1 MKSTA
6 HHKRIARWALA
17 LAMLVWAGFMLACV
31 APPPAGPPPPPKHLP
46 MSAWGDR
53 YNYQYNPPSQQKAAS
68 VRATIIVVNPYYKE
82 TDSTLANPTYSKV
95 AKGFSVSMGVD
106 TDKVLI
112 AKGMTA
118 KGPFA
123 AEDEITYS
131 DKKISDLAIV
141 PKVFLTADS
150 RYITKW
156 LVEGNYLHDE
166 QIVTVMSRE
175 FEMKIGGWVSFVMQE
190 PLSAQK
196 MWIKRLEL
204 PETVVKGIEYH
215 KAIPQ
220 YETRT
225 HYDPGFLFVPPTRSE
240 YKVLVGHNPGELIY
254 DGKKEALADA
264 IKQMYPEIMGKLWTY
279 IDTDEIISLKE
290 KVKEIRELKRY

>member
-1 MKSTA
+1 MKNQ
-6 HHKRIARWALA
+6 KVARWIVGLS
-17 LAMLVWAGFMLACV
+17 LVVWAGFMLACV
-31 APPPAGPPPPPKHLP
+31 TPPPAPPPPPPKHLP
-46 MSAWGDR
+46 TSAWGDR
-53 YNYQYNPPSQQKAAS
+53 YTYRYDPPSKVTAAS
-68 VRATIIVVNPYYKE
+68 VPATIIVVNPYYKE
-82 TDSTLANPTYSKV
+82 ADSTLAQRPYSKV
-95 AKGFSVSMGVD
+95 AKGFAYSMGVD

-112 AKGMTA
+112 AKGMTS

-123 AEDEITYS
+123 SSDEITYS
-131 DKKISDLAIV
+131 DKKMSHLALV
-141 PKVFLTADS
+141 PQVFLNADS

-166 QIVTVMSRE
+166 QIITVMSRE

-190 PLSAQK
+190 PLSGQK

-204 PETVVKGIEYH
+204 PETMVKGIEYH

-220 YETRT
+220 FETRT
-225 HYDPGFLFVPPTRSE
+225 QYDPGFLFAPPTRRDYS
-240 YKVLVGHNPGELIY
+240 VLVGHNPGDMIY

-279 IDTDEIISLKE
+279 IDTDEIISLKD
-290 KVKEIRELKRY
+290 KVKEIRDLKRF

>member
-1 MKSTA
+1 MKNQKQPFQIS
-6 HHKRIARWALA
+6 RWIIGLS
-17 LAMLVWAGFMLACV
+17 LLVWAGFMLACATPPPPV
-31 APPPAGPPPPPKHLP
+31 PPPAPKFLP
-46 MSAWGDR
+46 ASAWGDR
-53 YNYQYNPPSQQKAAS
+53 YTYRYDPPSQKKAAS
-68 VRATIIVVNPYYKE
+68 VPATIIVVNPYYKE

-95 AKGFSVSMGVD
+95 AKGFSSSMGVD

-112 AKGMTA
+112 AKGMTS
-118 KGPFA
+118 KGPFST
-123 AEDEITYS
+123 EDEITYS
-131 DKKISDLAIV
+131 DKKVADLAIV

-150 RYITKW
+150 RYISKW
-156 LVEGNYLHDE
+156 LVEGNYQYDE
-166 QIVTVMSRE
+166 QIITVMSRE

-204 PETVVKGIEYH
+204 PETIVKGIEYYR
-215 KAIPQ
+215 AIPQ

-225 HYDPGFLFVPPTRSE
+225 HYDPGFLFVPPTTSQ
-240 YKVLVGHNPGELIY
+240 YKVLVGHNPGEMIY
-254 DGKKEALADA
+254 DGKKEALANA

-279 IDTDEIISLKE
+279 VDTDEIISLKE

>member
-1 MKSTA
+1 MRTDSR
-6 HHKRIARWALA
+6 RIARWVVGLA
-17 LAMLVWAGFMLACV
+17 LLTWVGFMLAC
-31 APPPAGPPPPPKHLP
+31 APPPPAPPPPPPKHLP
-46 MSAWGDR
+46 ASAWGDR
-53 YNYQYNPPSQQKAAS
+53 YSYRYDPPSQKKAAS
-68 VRATIIVVNPYYKE
+68 VSATIIVVNPFYKE
-82 TDSTLANPTYSKV
+82 TDSTLAHPTYSKV
-95 AKGFSVSMGVD
+95 AKGFSSSMGVD

-112 AKGMTA
+112 AKGMTS

-131 DKKISDLAIV
+131 DKKVSDLTIV

-150 RYITKW
+150 RYTSKW
-156 LVEGNYLHDE
+156 LVEGNYLYDE

-204 PETVVKGIEYH
+204 PETTVKGIEYY

-225 HYDPGFLFVPPTRSE
+225 HYEPGFLFAPPVKYD
-240 YKVLVGHNPGELIY
+240 YKVLVGHNPGDLIY

-279 IDTDEIISLKE
+279 VDTDEIIALKD
-290 KVKEIRELKRY
+290 KVKEIRERKIY

>member
-1 MKSTA
+1 MHGATG
-6 HHKRIARWALA
+6 RLNIARWIIALS
-17 LAMLVWAGFMLACV
+17 LLTWAGFMLACV
-31 APPPAGPPPPPKHLP
+31 PPPDTTPPPPPKHLP
-46 MSAWGDR
+46 ASAWGDR
-53 YNYQYNPPSQQKAAS
+53 YSYRYDPPSQKKAAS
-68 VRATIIVVNPYYKE
+68 VPATIIVVNPFYRE

-95 AKGFSVSMGVD
+95 AKGFSSSMGVD

-123 AEDEITYS
+123 AEEEITYS
-131 DKKISDLAIV
+131 DKKVSDLTIV

-150 RYITKW
+150 RYTTKW
-156 LVEGNYLHDE
+156 LVEGNYLYDE
-166 QIVTVMSRE
+166 QIIDVMSRE

-190 PLSAQK
+190 PLSGQK

-204 PETVVKGIEYH
+204 PDTTVKGIEYYR
-215 KAIPQ
+215 AIPQ
-220 YETRT
+220 YETRVN
-225 HYDPGFLFVPPTRSE
+225 YDPGFLFVPPTKYE

-254 DGKKEALADA
+254 DGKKEAIANA
-264 IKQMYPEIMGKLWTY
+264 IKQMYPEIMSKLWTY
-279 IDTDEIISLKE
+279 VDTDEIISLKE

>member
-1 MKSTA
+1 MKELPRST
-6 HHKRIARWALA
+6 RIARWLIVLA
-17 LAMLVWAGFMLACV
+17 VLVWIGSMMACV
-31 APPPAGPPPPPKHLP
+31 PPPDTTPPPPPKHLP
-46 MSAWGDR
+46 ASAWGDR
-53 YNYQYNPPSQQKAAS
+53 YSYRYDPPSQQKAAS
-68 VRATIIVVNPYYKE
+68 IPATIIVVNPYYKE

-95 AKGFSVSMGVD
+95 AKGFSSSMGVD

-141 PKVFLTADS
+141 PKVFLTADA

-156 LVEGNYLHDE
+156 AVEGNYLYDE
-166 QIVTVMSRE
+166 QIIDVMSRE

-204 PETVVKGIEYH
+204 PETVVKGIEYYR
-215 KAIPQ
+215 AIPQ
-220 YETRT
+220 YETRVN
-225 HYDPGFLFVPPTRSE
+225 YDPGFLFVPPTKYE
-240 YKVLVGHNPGELIY
+240 YKVLTGHNPGELLY
-254 DGKKEALADA
+254 DGKKEALANA
-264 IKQMYPEIMGKLWTY
+264 IKQMYPEIMSKLWTY
-279 IDTDEIISLKE
+279 VDTDEIISLKE

>member
-1 MKSTA
+1 MKSQKQPFT
-6 HHKRIARWALA
+6 ISRWIIGLS
-17 LAMLVWAGFMLACV
+17 LLVWVGFMLACATPPPPV
-31 APPPAGPPPPPKHLP
+31 PPPAPKLLP
-46 MSAWGDR
+46 ASAWGDR
-53 YNYQYNPPSQQKAAS
+53 YTYRYDPPSQKKAAS
-68 VRATIIVVNPYYKE
+68 IPATIIVVDPYYKE

-95 AKGFSVSMGVD
+95 ARGFSSSMGVD

-112 AKGMTA
+112 AKGMTS
-118 KGPFA
+118 KGPFSS
-123 AEDEITYS
+123 EDEITYS

-150 RYITKW
+150 RYISKW
-156 LVEGNYLHDE
+156 LVEDNYQYDDQL
-166 QIVTVMSRE
+166 ITVMSRE

-190 PLSAQK
+190 PLSGQK

-204 PETVVKGIEYH
+204 PETVVKGIEYY

-225 HYDPGFLFVPPTRSE
+225 SYDPGFLFVPPTTSQ
-240 YKVLVGHNPGELIY
+240 YKVLVGHNPGELLY
-254 DGKKEALADA
+254 DGKKEALANA
-264 IKQMYPEIMGKLWTY
+264 IKQLYPEIMGKLWTY
-279 IDTDEIISLKE
+279 VDTDEIISLKE